1 MASVVASST
10 GLGFDD
16 VIISVECDKSKG
28 LPSITI
34 VGLGNKAIE
43 ESKERIRSAI
53 SNSKL
58 ELPRQRITLNL
69 APADMQ
75 KDGSSFDLPMTLA
88 ILLES
93 EQIPQTSLAKTLVIG
108 ELALDGSIRQVKG
121 VLGAVQSAKNNG
133 FSRVILPKDSYP
145 QASLISDIEILPFS
159 SLKEIYNYFC
169 GLSDKP
175 KIISPRTTRNKQPT
189 SELSQIVGQDQ
200 AKRALEVAASGN
212 HNVLLTGP
220 PGTGK
225 TMLAKALHAILPD
238 PVSTE
243 IVEITKLA
251 SLSGEDTS
259 NIIQQRP
266 FRSPHHTTSF
276 VAMVGGSSNPKPG
289 EISLSHRGVLFLDE
303 LPEFGRATLE
313 ALRQPLEDKLV
324 RISRANRSVSFP
336 ADFMLVATQN
346 PCPCGFYGDKERE
359 CICTPHQIMQYNKKI
374 SGPLLDRIDIVVP
387 VNRVE
392 HKKLLDGGSGTSSEQ
407 SDDSIRK
414 RVLNARDIQRIRFKN
429 TSTTNANMTNRDIKK
444 FVKITGE
451 AKNLLVSAGQSLH
464 LSPRACMRT
473 IKVAQTIADLDGSQN
488 VGTAHVAE
496 ALQYRQR
503 QEL

>member
-1 MASVVASST
+1 MASVVASATS
-10 GLGFDD
+10 LGFDD
-16 VIISVECDKSKG
+16 VVISVECDKSKG

-75 KDGSSFDLPMTLA
+75 KDGSSFDLPMALA

-93 EQIPQTSLAKTLVIG
+93 EQIPQTSLDKTLVIG

-133 FSRVILPKDSYP
+133 FERVILPKNSYP
-145 QASLISDIEILPFS
+145 QASLIADVELLPFG
-159 SLKEIYNYFC
+159 SLKEIYNYFS
-169 GLSDKP
+169 GLIDKP
-175 KIISPRTTRNKQPT
+175 TFINNTKLKEKRQSTN
-189 SELSQIVGQDQ
+189 ELSQIIGQDQ
-200 AKRALEVAASGN
+200 AKRALEVAAAGN
-212 HNVLLTGP
+212 HNVLFTGP

-238 PVSTE
+238 PVDTE

-251 SLSGEDTS
+251 SLSGEDTAS
-259 NIIQQRP
+259 VIEQRP

-374 SGPLLDRIDIVVP
+374 SGPLLDRIDIVVQ

-392 HKKLLDGGSGTSSEQ
+392 HRKLLENSGNERSDGI
-407 SDDSIRK
+407 IRE
-414 RVLNARDIQRIRFKN
+414 RILNARNIQKNRFSSLSMTN
-429 TSTTNANMTNRDIKK
+429 TNMTNRDIKK
-444 FVKITGE
+444 FVKISDE
-451 AKNLLVSAGQSLH
+451 AKGLLISAGQSLH

-473 IKVAQTIADLDGSQN
+473 IKVAQTIADLDGSEDV
-488 VGTAHVAE
+488 VGTAHIAE